1 MLSFG
6 FTESFLA
13 SHGCAVGHR
22 EKTFELAEPTY
33 KKIAAVAH
41 GIPICALCTDDGA
54 LGNNPRFRLVGRL
67 QVIRTVCRLHSP
79 VPVGRSNVKL
89 SSLKCQ
95 DCLRE
100 GYFSTP
106 IVLQGWQPSRCR
118 RRVQVPLYLGV
129 DEKSFAKRHRYET
142 VICDAERGTVEYVV
156 EDRSQES
163 LEAYYRQFT
172 PQELAQVRAVAMDM
186 WDPYVAAT
194 QAWVP
199 VADAKIVFDKFHVLQ
214 DRQRSRR
221 PSSPAGTQEAESHRG
236 RTAERHPAPLV
247 GE

>member
-163 LEAYYRQFT
+163 VEAYYRQFT
-172 PQELAQVRAVAMDM
+172 PQELAHVRAVGHGQVEPLRCHHSGVGAGSRR
-186 WDPYVAAT
+186 
-194 QAWVP
+194 
-199 VADAKIVFDKFHVLQ
+199 Q
-214 DRQRSRR
+214 DRLRQISRPAYRQRGGGQSAA
-221 PSSPAGTQEAESHRG
+221 AGAQKC
-236 RTAERHPAPLV
+236 
-247 GE
+247 